1 MKRKY
6 KDENQTSKNIFFLKF
21 EHDYSVDLKKQEIV
35 LDGQIS
41 INDLENLAEK
51 NITNISEIISNK
63 IVWHNNYR
71 GIRQLFILL
80 MINNLYKN

>member
-1 MKRKY
+1 M
-6 KDENQTSKNIFFLKF
+6 
-21 EHDYSVDLKKQEIV
+21 

-80 MINNLYKN
+80 MINNLYKD